1 MFDSNNDIEPSNP
14 VIQQNDSTQKTPF
27 LGFNRQ
33 LTNED
38 YATPG
43 VQKLIV
49 NRIDEL
55 LEEKANHE
63 QKINSLE
70 KKVESFQEK
79 YHKTSTDLAIYTEK
93 FKKQSFWEIFETLT
107 LMVGSAL
114 VGFVSNSR
122 LGIGIGLFAFILI
135 ILSIIGK
142 VFLYRDTQRKENE

>member
-1 MFDSNNDIEPSNP
+1 M
-14 VIQQNDSTQKTPF
+14 
-27 LGFNRQ
+27 
-33 LTNED
+33 
-38 YATPG
+38 
-43 VQKLIV
+43 
-49 NRIDEL
+49 
-55 LEEKANHE
+55 EEKANHE